1 MKKLILLLI
10 AISLSVDAENNYIEI
25 GLSNI
30 NQTPSKVKFVSFHK
44 ELNDNFYLLGQ
55 HRESKTT
62 YPSFSF
68 ITENVIKEKL
78 SSLGVG
84 YIHSLKNYDLYAELS
99 AYRYA
104 IDSHFWHDFGLHY
117 SNSSELLVRLG
128 FLKAYG
134 GIYRLGLIK
143 KLNSDID
150 IDINYGYYRDNSTHS
165 KISSAN
171 IKFVKSLDD
180 SLSLAFGY
188 EQDTNENW
196 GLFSQAATRTRLS
209 LSLRNK
215 F

>member
-1 MKKLILLLI
+1 
-10 AISLSVDAENNYIEI
+10 LSVDAENNYIEI

-55 HRESKTT
+55 HRESKNP
-62 YPSFSF
+62 PSFIGF
-68 ITENVIKEKL
+68 LYIDGVTEKL
-78 SSLGVG
+78 SSLGIG

-134 GIYRLGLIK
+134 GIYRLGLRK
-143 KLNSDID
+143 NLNSDID

-165 KISSAN
+165 KTSSAN
-171 IKFVKSLDD
+171 IKLVKSLDD

-196 GLFSQAATRTRLS
+196 GFFSQAATKTRLS